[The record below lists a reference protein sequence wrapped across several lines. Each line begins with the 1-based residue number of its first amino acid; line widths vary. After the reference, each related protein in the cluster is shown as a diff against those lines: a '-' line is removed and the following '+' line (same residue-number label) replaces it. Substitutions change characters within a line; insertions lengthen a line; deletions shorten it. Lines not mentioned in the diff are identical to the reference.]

1 MVQNQEQPVGKITF
15 SILIAL
21 SLSHCLNDLLQ
32 SVLSASYP
40 LFKDDLGLSFA
51 QIGLITLVY
60 QLSAS
65 VFQPITGIFFDKH
78 PVAWSLPIGMSF
90 TLIGLINLA
99 FSDNL
104 YWILASVFLI
114 GIGSSVLHPEASRI
128 TFLASGGKRGLAQS
142 LFQVGGNFG
151 GSLGPL
157 LVALLVAPYGR
168 QHLIVFAFVAL
179 AAIGVM
185 YPICKWYRS
194 YLNRMKEQTVSIRK
208 PVHLPLPMDKTALSI
223 GILLILIFSK
233 YIYMASLTSYYT
245 FYLIHKFNVS
255 VQDSQ
260 LYLFIFLVA
269 TAIGVMYPIC
279 KWYKSYL
286 NRMKAQT
293 VSVRKPV
300 HLPLPMDKTA
310 LSIAILLILIFSKYI
325 YMASLTSYYTFYLI
339 HKFNVSVQDSQ
350 LYLFI
355 FLVATAI
362 GTLIGGPVGDR
373 IGRKYVIWASI
384 LGAAPFSLLMP
395 HANLLWTIILSFCVG
410 LMLSSAFPAILLYAQ
425 ELLPTKLGLISGL
438 FFGFAFG
445 VAGVAS
451 AVLGN
456 LADKTSIEYVYNI
469 CAYMPLLGL
478 VTFFLPNLK
487 KKKIE

>member
-1 MVQNQEQPVGKITF
+1 
-15 SILIAL
+15 
-21 SLSHCLNDLLQ
+21 
-32 SVLSASYP
+32 
-40 LFKDDLGLSFA
+40 
-51 QIGLITLVY
+51 
-60 QLSAS
+60 
-65 VFQPITGIFFDKH
+65 
-78 PVAWSLPIGMSF
+78 MSF
-90 TLIGLINLA
+90 TMIGLINLA

-104 YWILASVFLI
+104 YWILLSVFLI

-168 QHLIVFAFVAL
+168 QHLLIFAFVAL
-179 AAIGVM
+179 AAIAVM
-185 YPICKWYRS
+185 YPICKWYKS
-194 YLNRMKEQTVSIRK
+194 YLNRMKAQTVSIRK
-208 PVHLPLPMDKTALSI
+208 PVHLPLPMDKTAISI
-223 GILLILIFSK
+223 GILLIFSK

-245 FYLIHKFNVS
+245 FYLIHKFNVT
-255 VQDSQ
+255 VQE
-260 LYLFIFLVA
+260 
-269 TAIGVMYPIC
+269 
-279 KWYKSYL
+279 
-286 NRMKAQT
+286 
-293 VSVRKPV
+293 
-300 HLPLPMDKTA
+300 
-310 LSIAILLILIFSKYI
+310 
-325 YMASLTSYYTFYLI
+325 
-339 HKFNVSVQDSQ
+339 SQ

-373 IGRKYVIWASI
+373 VGRKYVIWASI

-395 HANLLWTIILSFCVG
+395 HANLVWTIILSFCVG

-487 KKKIE
+487 KQKI

>member
-65 VFQPITGIFFDKH
+65 VFQPITGIIFDKY

-90 TLIGLINLA
+90 TMIGLINLA

-104 YWILASVFLI
+104 YWILLSVFLI

-168 QHLIVFAFVAL
+168 QHLLIFAFVAL
-179 AAIGVM
+179 AAI
-185 YPICKWYRS
+185 
-194 YLNRMKEQTVSIRK
+194 
-208 PVHLPLPMDKTALSI
+208 A
-223 GILLILIFSK
+223 
-233 YIYMASLTSYYT
+233 
-245 FYLIHKFNVS
+245 
-255 VQDSQ
+255 
-260 LYLFIFLVA
+260 
-269 TAIGVMYPIC
+269 VMYPIC

-293 VSVRKPV
+293 VSIRKPV

-310 LSIAILLILIFSKYI
+310 ISIGILLI
-325 YMASLTSYYTFYLI
+325 
-339 HKFNVSVQDSQ
+339 
-350 LYLFI
+350 
-355 FLVATAI
+355 
-362 GTLIGGPVGDR
+362 
-373 IGRKYVIWASI
+373 
-384 LGAAPFSLLMP
+384 
-395 HANLLWTIILSFCVG
+395 C
-410 LMLSSAFPAILLYAQ
+410 LLY
-425 ELLPTKLGLISGL
+425 
-438 FFGFAFG
+438 
-445 VAGVAS
+445 
-451 AVLGN
+451 
-456 LADKTSIEYVYNI
+456 TS
-469 CAYMPLLGL
+469 PS
-478 VTFFLPNLK
+478 PRD
-487 KKKIE
+487 